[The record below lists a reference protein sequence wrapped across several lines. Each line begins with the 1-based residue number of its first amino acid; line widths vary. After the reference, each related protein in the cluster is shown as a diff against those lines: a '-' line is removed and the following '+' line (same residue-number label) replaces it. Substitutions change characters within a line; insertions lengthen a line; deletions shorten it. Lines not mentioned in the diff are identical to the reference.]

1 VSDQLTA
8 LCTEYERISAAALT
22 NFLTPVGGRRGKQK
36 AIRYDASLKR
46 ATRYIAQLKKLE
58 GRILALGGEVPN
70 KKPAQAVGQSRP
82 ARPAPTPAPT
92 PVIAGP
98 PAPCDMTIEALKA
111 EDAQREVE
119 RRAAGALSISARHRS
134 IKAELGRR
142 SAIATTAA
150 RRSAAAK
157 KGAKTR
163 AERKA
168 AGLGPKPRSRF
179 EEMFREP
186 PGGWTDADRV

>member
-8 LCTEYERISAAALT
+8 LCAKYERVSAAAVA

-46 ATRYIAQLKKLE
+46 AARYSAQLKSLE
-58 GRILALGGEVPN
+58 AQIRALGGEVPRD
-70 KKPAQAVGQSRP
+70 KPVGKPRP
-82 ARPAPTPAPT
+82 ARPEPAPA
-92 PVIAGP
+92 PAPAGP

-111 EDAQREVE
+111 EDAQLEVE
-119 RRAAGALSISARHRS
+119 RRASGALSISARHRS
-134 IKAELGRR
+134 LKAELGRR

-157 KGAKTR
+157 KAAKTR

-179 EEMFREP
+179 DEMFKEP
-186 PGGWTDADRV
+186 PGGWTDADRVS